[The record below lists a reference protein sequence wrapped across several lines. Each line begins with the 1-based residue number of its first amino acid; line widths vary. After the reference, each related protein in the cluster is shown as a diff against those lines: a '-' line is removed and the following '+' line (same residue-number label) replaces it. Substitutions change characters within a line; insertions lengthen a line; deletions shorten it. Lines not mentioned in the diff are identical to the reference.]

1 MKNKKPPGFD
11 YIKYSGIAFQ
21 MIGMIVICT
30 FGGLWLD
37 KKTAISLPIFTLLGI
52 LIGIAASLYYVLK
65 KLK

>member
-11 YIKYSGIAFQ
+11 YVKYSGMAFQ

-37 KKTAISLPIFTLLGI
+37 KKIAINLPIFTLLGI
-52 LIGIAASLYYVLK
+52 LIGIAASLYHVLK